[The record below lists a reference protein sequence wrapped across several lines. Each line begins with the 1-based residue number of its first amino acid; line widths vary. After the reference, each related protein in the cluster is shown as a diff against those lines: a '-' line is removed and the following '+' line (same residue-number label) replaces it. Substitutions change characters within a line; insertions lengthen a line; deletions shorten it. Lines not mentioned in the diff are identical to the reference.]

1 MNEKKISLEESFK
14 IAVDLHTKG
23 KITDAKNIY
32 EKILEVKPEH
42 FLALSNLGIVF
53 SQLREFERALELF
66 NKVILIN
73 PKYAEGYNNLGN
85 ALFELSEFDK
95 SLNCYKKA
103 VKLDSNFSDAFN
115 NLGNVYQKKNDLKKA
130 IESYESAISLNV
142 GRGKDKPYYNLA
154 NIYRELGNFEK
165 SINFYKM
172 SISINPNFV
181 SAHIN
186 LSIALNKNGNLKEA
200 ISYCEQAVEKDPKN
214 VRALNNLGE
223 YNQEIGNE
231 DLSIA
236 YYKKALEIEPENLR
250 SRWLMMNTF
259 PIIYKNFEQ
268 IDYFKKHFEKNL
280 RSLEDLISKKNI
292 FEKKQILSALNS
304 STNFY
309 LHYNGD
315 DITSLQKRYG
325 ALVTKLTKKIFPQF
339 HNKIS
344 VTKTSGFIKV
354 GFISPFFFEHIVT
367 KLFKNWI
374 LKLDKSKF
382 KTYVYHVGEE
392 KDYVTDLIKKKSDNF
407 FHITDLESVIDK
419 IISSKLDV
427 LIFLDIGMV
436 PKMQIIGSFKLAKV
450 QCCAWGVPVTT
461 GLKNIDYFFSGEDM
475 ETEHSQQHYSEKLIK
490 LPACS
495 VDYDSP
501 KINSIDPVIKK
512 EKDRVFFLSV
522 QSNFKLLP
530 QHDHIFFEIIKK
542 NPKSKFWFIGT
553 KNEFVANKFRERIK
567 MLCKKNNLYLDD
579 YFYFFP
585 QTNYQKYLNIIN
597 KSDIILDSLDWSGFN
612 TSLDALSLD
621 KPIITLPS
629 NFMRGRHTYG
639 ILKNIKIDELICNS
653 NSEYID
659 LAVKLSTNINFRDK
673 IIEKIKM
680 NKKLIFNN
688 HKTTKFIEDFLKI

>member
-1 MNEKKISLEESFK
+1 ML
-14 IAVDLHTKG
+14 
-23 KITDAKNIY
+23 
-32 EKILEVKPEH
+32 
-42 FLALSNLGIVF
+42 
-53 SQLREFERALELF
+53 
-66 NKVILIN
+66 
-73 PKYAEGYNNLGN
+73 
-85 ALFELSEFDK
+85 
-95 SLNCYKKA
+95 
-103 VKLDSNFSDAFN
+103 
-115 NLGNVYQKKNDLKKA
+115 
-130 IESYESAISLNV
+130 
-142 GRGKDKPYYNLA
+142 
-154 NIYRELGNFEK
+154 
-165 SINFYKM
+165 
-172 SISINPNFV
+172 
-181 SAHIN
+181 
-186 LSIALNKNGNLKEA
+186 
-200 ISYCEQAVEKDPKN
+200 
-214 VRALNNLGE
+214 
-223 YNQEIGNE
+223 
-231 DLSIA
+231 
-236 YYKKALEIEPENLR
+236 
-250 SRWLMMNTF
+250 
-259 PIIYKNFEQ
+259 
-268 IDYFKKHFEKNL
+268 
-280 RSLEDLISKKNI
+280 
-292 FEKKQILSALNS
+292 
-304 STNFY
+304 Y
-309 LHYNGD
+309 L
-315 DITSLQKRYG
+315 L
-325 ALVTKLTKKIFPQF
+325 
-339 HNKIS
+339 
-344 VTKTSGFIKV
+344 
-354 GFISPFFFEHIVT
+354 FFFEHIVT

-436 PKMQIIGSFKLAKV
+436 PKMQIIGSLKLAKV
-450 QCCAWGVPVTT
+450 QCCTWGVPVTT

-512 EKDRVFFLSV
+512 KKDRVFFLSV

-653 NSEYID
+653 KSEYID
-659 LAVKLSTNINFRDK
+659 LSVKLSTNINFRDK

-688 HKTTKFIEDFLKI
+688 LKTTKFIEDFL